1 MKTTLSR
8 SAVAAV
14 MLVAVA
20 GLGACSGD
28 DDRGAATPDGGRS
41 KAGALSAAGLVG
53 PGCAAYV
60 SKVPTGA
67 GSVAG
72 MAQDPLAV
80 AASHNPMLTQLTAAV
95 SGKLNP
101 KVNLANSLNGKDYTV
116 FAPVDA
122 AFTKLPADEVAQL
135 KTDQTALISRLTY
148 HVLAGQVA
156 PDAIVGKQTTVEG
169 HAVTVTGSGDGLKV
183 NGAQVVC
190 GGIRTA
196 NATVYLIDAVLTPP
210 KG

>member
-1 MKTTLSR
+1 MNARLSR
-8 SAVAAV
+8 SAVAV
-14 MLVAVA
+14 GLLVVTV

-28 DDRGAATPDGGRS
+28 DDKGAATPDGGGS
-41 KAGALSAAGLVG
+41 KAAAVSAPGLVG

-60 SKVPTGA
+60 STVPTGA
-67 GSVAG
+67 GSIAG
-72 MAQDPLAV
+72 MAEEPMAT

-101 KVNLANSLNGKDYTV
+101 RVNLANSLNGKDYTV

-122 AFTKLPADEVAQL
+122 AFTKLPAAEVDTL
-135 KTDQTALISRLTY
+135 KTDQAALIRRLTY

-169 HAVTVTGSGDGLKV
+169 HVATVTGSGDTLKV
-183 NGAQVVC
+183 NGAQVIC

-196 NATVYLIDAVLTPP
+196 NATVYLIDTVLTPP